1 MSNFET
7 ASRLA
12 LRFNTPKGNLSV
24 EDLWD
29 LPLTSTSGASLNTI
43 AKSLNKQIKETDDPD
58 FVAPST
64 KADDIL
70 QLKFEIVKHI
80 ISVRLAENEA
90 AANARAKK
98 EQKQKLLEILDRKK
112 NAQLENQSVEELEA
126 ALATL

>member
-12 LRFNTPKGNLSV
+12 IRFNTPKGNLSV

-90 AANARAKK
+90 ASNARAKK